1 VSELTTPRVLALP
14 ASPRWLPPV
23 LAALALSVLGWFD
36 ADHPIALAVLGAIGL
51 AGFGLALRS
60 MPVLLFWACPVLV
73 TWARY
78 LPLLPYEALI
88 LLLGL
93 PLLGT
98 SLTRLFERLPRLD
111 PVQWR
116 YALFLLLLLPGA
128 TGVESW
134 WRYAGQLKM
143 FAVGW
148 LAFELTRRAVPR
160 FGREA
165 LLWGP
170 ALFCAATFLQ
180 LVITM
185 VLSGVPMFKSVEL
198 RTTVSDLGWMRANG
212 IPSTMLLCAPAMLLL
227 VRLTPPRSWRR
238 AAALAAL
245 VSPFVASLFVAARG
259 PFLLA
264 AGYLIVVAVRIRR
277 SWWLGLPVALLLL
290 SPLLWTPMGQ
300 GLIERFTDL
309 HAFESVLFRFNS
321 WGVAWQRGASHLPWG
336 LGAGQGI
343 IQNDKLLDEDP
354 HNFAL
359 TLFSEDGPL
368 ATLAW
373 FWMMWVLWRA
383 AGRMRSAGEAR
394 AAGTA
399 LRGTLALGLLNAMF
413 DPTLKGN
420 QMYHLFWWNLG
431 LLEAGFLRVGPG
443 VPGVS
448 RAASPSPAAPPLP
461 ARPTGDS

>member
-1 VSELTTPRVLALP
+1 VSVTTTPRLPALP
-14 ASPRWLPPV
+14 ATARWLPPLVAV
-23 LAALALSVLGWFD
+23 LALAVLGWFD
-36 ADHPIALAVLGAIGL
+36 VDHPVALAILGALGL
-51 AGFGLALRS
+51 VGFGLALHGL
-60 MPVLLFWACPVLV
+60 PVLLFWACPVLV
-73 TWARY
+73 ILPLY
-78 LPLLPYEALI
+78 LPVLPYELVIVLLSIPLVVTALSD
-88 LLLGL
+88 GL
-93 PLLGT
+93 A
-98 SLTRLFERLPRLD
+98 RAPRLD

-116 YALFLLLLLPGA
+116 YGLFLLLLLPGA
-128 TGVESW
+128 AGVESW

-143 FAVGW
+143 FGVGW

-170 ALFCAATFLQ
+170 ALFCGATFAQ
-180 LVITM
+180 LV
-185 VLSGVPMFKSVEL
+185 VAVAQSGVPMFKSVEM
-198 RTTVSDLGWMRANG
+198 RTTVSDLGWGHANG
-212 IPSTMLLCAPAMLLL
+212 IPSTMLLCAPATLLL
-227 VRLTPPRSWRR
+227 VQITPPRSWRR
-238 AAALAAL
+238 LAALAAL
-245 VSPFVASLFVAARG
+245 VSPFLASLFVAARG

-264 AGYLIVVAVRIRR
+264 AGYLIAVAVRFRR
-277 SWWLGLPVALLLL
+277 SWWLGLVVALLVLT
-290 SPLLWTPMGQ
+290 PLLWTPMGQ
-300 GLIERFTDL
+300 GLLERFTNG
-309 HAFESVLFRFNS
+309 HALESTLFRVNS
-321 WGVAWQRGASHLPWG
+321 WQVAWQRGATHLPWG

-343 IQNDKLLDEDP
+343 VQNDVLLDEDP

-383 AGRMRSAGEAR
+383 AGRMRLGADTR

-431 LLEAGFLRVGPG
+431 LLEAGFLRLSAPEAAVPRESASPPPG
-443 VPGVS
+443 V
-448 RAASPSPAAPPLP
+448 
-461 ARPTGDS
+461 RPTAGS